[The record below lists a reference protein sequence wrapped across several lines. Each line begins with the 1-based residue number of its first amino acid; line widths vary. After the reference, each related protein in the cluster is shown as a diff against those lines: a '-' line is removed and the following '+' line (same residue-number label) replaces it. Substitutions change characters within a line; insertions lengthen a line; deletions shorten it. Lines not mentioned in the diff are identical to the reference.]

1 VISEPVSGPEPEEIP
16 EPTPEPEPV
25 PEPEPTPEPIPA
37 EEPQSEKSGIRWTR
51 VLLVILAV
59 LVLLLVA
66 YMAVGRL
73 CPEWIDQFLYTPE
86 ELDIINR

>member
-1 VISEPVSGPEPEEIP
+1 
-16 EPTPEPEPV
+16 
-25 PEPEPTPEPIPA
+25 
-37 EEPQSEKSGIRWTR
+37 
-51 VLLVILAV
+51 
-59 LVLLLVA
+59 VLLLVA